1 MPRMKPV
8 LTLEEAKRMLEAG
21 EAEAARNHW
30 AVVIAVL
37 NDQGIL
43 VALHAMDGVRPGNPQ
58 TAINKARTSALT
70 ERSSKVFEDWVVKD
84 RRTSLLGMGFLML
97 QGGLP
102 IIVDGHCLGS
112 VGVSG
117 VASHEDEQVGEA
129 AIKAVFPNAVYVR
142 GGD

>member
-1 MPRMKPV
+1 MPRMKPT
-8 LTLEEAKRMLEAG
+8 LTLDDAKRMLAAG
-21 EAEAARNHW
+21 EAEAARNKW
-30 AVVIAVL
+30 AVVIAIL
-37 NDQGIL
+37 DDSGTL

-70 ERSSKVFEDWVVKD
+70 QRSSKVFEDWVVKD

-102 IIVDGHCLGS
+102 IIIDGQCLGS

-117 VASHEDEQVGEA
+117 VASHQDEQVGEA
-129 AIKAVFPNAVYVR
+129 AIKAVFPNTVYVR
-142 GGD
+142 PGD